1 MRSAHW
7 VFGLA
12 VIAACAGTTR
22 NQPSSSPVSSVA
34 SDDAPRG
41 EVHKRGSKKL
51 IAAIGKQGGTLELAN
66 GARLTIP
73 DGALSEPVEITF
85 SEGAHTTA
93 FSNHEY
99 ERPLGPPIEI
109 APEIALNAPVQI
121 SVPLGQLPEGF
132 SESDLALGL
141 EVLASNQRAVPGQ
154 ATNTRWDYLTASNK
168 GGRAVAEL
176 SSVPGY
182 RVQFVVSKSD

>member
-1 MRSAHW
+1 MRSARW

-22 NQPSSSPVSSVA
+22 QQPSSTPVA
-34 SDDAPRG
+34 SVDPADAPQG
-41 EVHKRGSKKL
+41 EIHKRGSKKL
-51 IAAIGKQGGTLELAN
+51 IAAIGPRGGTLELAN
-66 GARLTIP
+66 GARLSIP
-73 DGALSEPVEITF
+73 NGALSEPVEITF

-99 ERPLGPPIEI
+99 ERPLGPIVEI
-109 APEIALNAPVQI
+109 APEIALNAPVEV

-141 EVLASNQRAVPGQ
+141 EVLATNQRAVPGQ
-154 ATNTRWDYLTASNK
+154 ATNTRWDYLTAANK
-168 GGRAVAEL
+168 GGRAVAAL
-176 SSVPGY
+176 SSVPGF
-182 RVQFVVSKSD
+182 RVQFVVSKND

>member
-12 VIAACAGTTR
+12 LLAACAGSTR
-22 NQPSSSPVSSVA
+22 HQPSSTPVA
-34 SDDAPRG
+34 SAAPDDVPRG
-41 EVHKRGSKKL
+41 EVHKRGSSKL
-51 IAAIGKQGGTLELAN
+51 IAVVGPSGGTLELAN

-73 DGALSEPVEITF
+73 NGALTEPVEITF

-99 ERPLGPPIEI
+99 ERPIGPIVEI
-109 APEIALNAPVQI
+109 APEVSLAAPVEV
-121 SVPLGQLPEGF
+121 SVPMGMLPEGF
-132 SESDLALGL
+132 APEHLTLGL

-154 ATNTRWDYLTASNK
+154 ATNTRWDYLQATNK
-168 GGRAVAEL
+168 GGRAAASL
-176 SSVPGY
+176 NSIPGF
-182 RVQFVVSKSD
+182 RVQFVVSKNM